1 MDKVHYERMKR
12 HGEIACALACDNTPR
27 LASLLAADGGGH
39 ADAVNL
45 SAVIAA
51 LATSGD
57 LAATVSPAPTSSTVA
72 RDDLSRACRSAA
84 SARLPTGDVP
94 LLCLALFY
102 GARRCVDRLIA
113 GGARMDASG
122 AESLLVRF
130 FATHAWREAAVCWG
144 PCRLLQSRCHTRPVS
159 PMIVAVAGDDR
170 GSGSRVRF
178 LDPLPVAQALAPFL
192 AAVAT
197 AEEAPMRERLA
208 AAVRASVAALGREGG
223 APSAASVDRVLAL
236 VGGDLAPQSSLCAA
250 RALSSSKNGAAVCAG
265 DSHTRP
271 IGTPDRERK
280 S

>member
-12 HGEIACALACDNTPR
+12 HGEITCALACDNAPR
-27 LASLLAADGGGH
+27 LASLLATGSGGH
-39 ADAVNL
+39 GDAVDL
-45 SAVIAA
+45 AAVIAA

-57 LAATVSPAPTSSTVA
+57 LAGAVSPAPTSSVVA

-94 LLCLALFY
+94 LLGLALFY

-113 GGARMDASG
+113 GGAHMDATG
-122 AESLLVRF
+122 AESVLVRF

-144 PCRLLQSRCHTRPVS
+144 PCRLLQSRCHKRRVS
-159 PMIVAVAGDDR
+159 PMIVAVAGGNR

-178 LDPLPVAQALAPFL
+178 LDPLAVAQALAPFL

-197 AEEAPMRERLA
+197 TEEAAMRERLV
-208 AAVRASVAALGREGG
+208 AAVHASVAALRREGG
-223 APSAASVDRVLAL
+223 APSAASVDSVLA
-236 VGGDLAPQSSLCAA
+236 VIGGDLAPQSSLCAA
-250 RALSSSKNGAAVCAG
+250 RALSSSKNGATVHT
-265 DSHTRP
+265 DDPHTRP

-280 S
+280 L